1 METALPRWRAVS
13 CFILMLFAA
22 MMLNTRI
29 RHNFPGCR
37 GGNRRTALARV
48 TGISPLRGSLRAAPT
63 KWFSMDRSIITR
75 LPMRV
80 GLARNQ
86 PQCETAR
93 HRLLFG
99 RMGTAQ
105 HLHWPSLMQI
115 LSAQVV
121 LAHPPASLQ
130 PPFLGGISSADVSRC
145 RIFSF
150 QGTHQSY
157 AGSFL
162 PCMAGKFCE
171 DALHNGQIFT
181 FQVYH
186 ELSKQDFL
194 LW

>member
-1 METALPRWRAVS
+1 MPYHRSGLSHLHTSVALFDTTSRA
-13 CFILMLFAA
+13 
-22 MMLNTRI
+22 
-29 RHNFPGCR
+29 
-37 GGNRRTALARV
+37 
-48 TGISPLRGSLRAAPT
+48 RAATDGPCWRT
-63 KWFSMDRSIITR
+63 SRESHPSEDLSELPPQSGFSLGRSIITR

-130 PPFLGGISSADVSRC
+130 PTFWCGLSSADVSCC
-145 RIFSF
+145 RIFGF
-150 QGTHQSY
+150 QGTFQSFT
-157 AGSFL
+157 GRCLS
-162 PCMAGKFCE
+162 CTAGKFCE
-171 DALHNGQIFT
+171 DALHDGQIFT

>member
-1 METALPRWRAVS
+1 MKRFCWLYSTLLPEPWAAADGPRWCASRES
-13 CFILMLFAA
+13 HPSEDLSELPPQSGF
-22 MMLNTRI
+22 
-29 RHNFPGCR
+29 
-37 GGNRRTALARV
+37 
-48 TGISPLRGSLRAAPT
+48 SLG
-63 KWFSMDRSIITR
+63 RSIITR

-80 GLARNQ
+80 GLVRNQ

-105 HLHWPSLMQI
+105 HLDWPSLMQI

-130 PPFLGGISSADVSRC
+130 PPFLGGLSSADVSRC